1 MIDRRIIEAFHVYL
15 VELSYLVLAELSVSE
30 VLLYGIG
37 ADDAGADAGVRIF
50 DDLRALIANFAELG
64 DPVQK
69 VGVLVAVQLHLVR
82 QRFLEI
88 VSA

>member
-30 VLLYGIG
+30 VLFDGIG